1 MTATAETYVRDR
13 TLPLMRDWTLL
24 KQHLP
29 RLRLRAKQRE
39 VARYL
44 VEGRSTRE
52 IATLMG
58 LAPPQ
63 VKLHVALILY
73 LLGRLPPEDPETV
86 SLPKRPGLSP
96 LKPGIALRL
105 PD

>member
-1 MTATAETYVRDR
+1 
-13 TLPLMRDWTLL
+13 MRDWTLL

-29 RLRLRAKQRE
+29 RLSLQGKQRE

-44 VEGRSTRE
+44 VEGRSTQE
-52 IATLMG
+52 IATLTG
-58 LAPPQ
+58 LAPRQ
-63 VKLHVALILY
+63 VKFNVAMILY
-73 LLGRLPPEDPETV
+73 LLGRLPPDAAETV
-86 SLPKRPGLSP
+86 SIATRPGPSP